1 MKKMV
6 FPARN
11 TIQKLF
17 QPRCH
22 ILHFLQHCCWADDA
36 NLTAKGK
43 DPTEERRAWR
53 DLDCGT
59 EMLFIYSFRLHIFT
73 EAVDHAA
80 HDLIIAQQLYG
91 TEVVRVHPKHLL
103 DVLRRI
109 KIRRLHGR
117 EVEGSMAVIR
127 STRNCAS
134 LPCFSDQPTA

>member
-1 MKKMV
+1 MV

-73 EAVDHAA
+73 EAVDDAA
-80 HDLIIAQQLYG
+80 HDLIIAQQFHRAKG
-91 TEVVRVHPKHLL
+91 IRIHSKDLL
-103 DVLRRI
+103 HILSRI
-109 KIRRLHGR
+109 KVWRKNSRLIQQLHGGHPVYPELR
-117 EVEGSMAVIR
+117 QLSVFI
-127 STRNCAS
+127 
-134 LPCFSDQPTA
+134 